1 MKRQSVWD
9 CFQKLQIDVV
19 FLQETHSVKAME
31 RAWIMESKAHLYMSH
46 GMTNSHGVAI
56 LICKSGVS
64 FQLLNLKRDTEG
76 RWVMLHISLGGQ
88 HFVLCNIYAPNEDV
102 PSFFEQILENL
113 DMFRG
118 QSPCIFGGDFNLPL
132 DVELDRYTQAK
143 NPSHSHEMSHQMLI
157 QWSEV
162 NGFLDVWHVFHPDDH
177 KYSWFTKTPCV
188 YIVHLDWFFISE
200 ELLPLVK
207 NVKIEHG
214 FHSDHSAVSLECV
227 IVDVQYVGSHW
238 HFPNYLTKDLLL
250 ESYIDH
256 AVKAAAWEAQGS
268 A

>member
-143 NPSHSHEMSHQMLI
+143 NPSCSHEMSHQMLV
-157 QWSEV
+157 QWSEA
-162 NGFLDVWHVFHPDDH
+162 NGFLDIWCVFHPDDH

-188 YIVHLDWFFISE
+188 YMVHLDWFFIRQ
-200 ELLPLVK
+200 
-207 NVKIEHG
+207 
-214 FHSDHSAVSLECV
+214 FTQC
-227 IVDVQYVGSHW
+227 
-238 HFPNYLTKDLLL
+238 
-250 ESYIDH
+250 ESQRQKRLKFMQLYCEVWVWFIPFL
-256 AVKAAAWEAQGS
+256 GP
-268 A
+268 